1 MTEKAAVVGGGLP
14 CQHQRQLFHFA
25 SLCFASL
32 HFYSR
37 FHCRRSFVA
46 TNNTAGWFQL
56 TALTPR
62 PALCGFTFSENIQFS
77 QKILTVLLVTQS
89 HPLDLS
95 RSDALV
101 CQEEPCR
108 GQILS
113 LASKLKAAFPTTKTG
128 AQLRV
133 TLDSV
138 SALCGGLAPTGV
150 LVRTSSALQR
160 AQATESSESTCLHQ
174 AAAPQTGFCSK
185 FVTWLSRRFGSSGS
199 IWIQCYPSSEG

>member
-1 MTEKAAVVGGGLP
+1 MRARQAERPWFRSWWMTEKAAVAGGGLP

-77 QKILTVLLVTQS
+77 QKLLTVLLVTQS

-95 RSDALV
+95 QSDVLV
-101 CQEEPCR
+101 YQEEPCR

-113 LASKLKAAFPTTKTG
+113 LASKLKAP
-128 AQLRV
+128 QSRLSHDEDR
-133 TLDSV
+133 
-138 SALCGGLAPTGV
+138 
-150 LVRTSSALQR
+150 R
-160 AQATESSESTCLHQ
+160 
-174 AAAPQTGFCSK
+174 AAASDLGLCLCALRRSRPDWCAGAHKPCSA
-185 FVTWLSRRFGSSGS
+185 TRSSHRVF
-199 IWIQCYPSSEG
+199 

>member
-1 MTEKAAVVGGGLP
+1 MRARQAERPWFRSWWMTEKAAVGGGGLP

-77 QKILTVLLVTQS
+77 QKLLTVLLVTQS

-95 RSDALV
+95 QSDALV
-101 CQEEPCR
+101 YQEEPSPR
-108 GQILS
+108 ANPFPRLKAQS
-113 LASKLKAAFPTTKTG
+113 ASKPPFP
-128 AQLRV
+128 
-133 TLDSV
+133 
-138 SALCGGLAPTGV
+138 
-150 LVRTSSALQR
+150 
-160 AQATESSESTCLHQ
+160 
-174 AAAPQTGFCSK
+174 
-185 FVTWLSRRFGSSGS
+185 RRRPARS
-199 IWIQCYPSSEG
+199 CCA